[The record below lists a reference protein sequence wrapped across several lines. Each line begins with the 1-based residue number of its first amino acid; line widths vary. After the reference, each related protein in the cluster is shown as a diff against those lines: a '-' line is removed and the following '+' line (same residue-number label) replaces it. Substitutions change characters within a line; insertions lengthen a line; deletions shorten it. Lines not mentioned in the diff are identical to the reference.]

1 MIQDLSEIL
10 KPSRFDVDPNAPGA
24 TKLFKHWLKARVPKS
39 GVATPSGVG
48 MVNIWGHKLV
58 MGSLGSLGLLRYCH
72 DIGQRGPTTG
82 PRNNFAQ
89 VLSITSSGNPFFG
102 ERYDFVM
109 KIGISEIDS
118 K

>member
-1 MIQDLSEIL
+1 MHRAGVS
-10 KPSRFDVDPNAPGA
+10 
-24 TKLFKHWLKARVPKS
+24 KS
-39 GVATPSGVG
+39 GIATPSGVG

-58 MGSLGSLGLLRYCH
+58 MGSLGSLRYCH

-102 ERYDFVM
+102 ERYDFAM
-109 KIGISEIDS
+109 KIEISEMDS